1 MLSDELTDFSTCL
14 CSLLAITTSNR
25 SSPATVHREFTFI
38 DRRPTNFRQF
48 RRIDSS
54 RNYRSY
60 VRKARRVI
68 GFDTRRLDQPQ
79 KQILAGIR
87 TFLPLFGLN
96 TQVPLRNSLIIR
108 AVVVFSR
115 SDSRSSSKETDNLE
129 KNNAG

>member
-1 MLSDELTDFSTCL
+1 MLSNKQTDFSTCL

-25 SSPATVHREFTFI
+25 SSSATVHREFTSI

-87 TFLPLFGLN
+87 AFLPLFGLN

-108 AVVVFSR
+108 AVVFPR
-115 SDSRSSSKETDNLE
+115 SDSRSSSKKIDNLKE
-129 KNNAG
+129 NDAG